1 MTQRAEFVAEWARA
15 IADTSYVSLSA
26 AQLEV
31 FAGGLTDTLVAL
43 LDEPCYDA
51 AAGRRIGEAMIAA
64 HCTGAETLGRTVVL
78 LGDRLPDLRPSTA
91 HRVSRI
97 IGDVAT
103 GYAAALRE
111 LTLAEQDEISRAV
124 FANQRAAEQ
133 QLAFSEARFRAM
145 FTEAATG
152 IGIADLDGNILE
164 ANPAMLDM
172 FGYDAE
178 AFTAR
183 NVSEL
188 VHPDDVPEVWQ
199 VYGELIAG
207 IREDFHIEK
216 RFFRSDGEVIWTNLT
231 VSLIRDDAGHP
242 THQIALLEDVT
253 ERRHLHARLQHQ
265 AFHDPLTGL
274 ANRALFALRLDAIFA
289 GATGPR
295 VGLCY
300 LDLDGFKTVNDTLGH
315 HHGDELLIRIA
326 ASLERCCPDR
336 TVARIGGDE
345 FVILLEDTASI
356 AEVVELA
363 EKVQATLST
372 PFRVGNH
379 ELLITSSIGVVEQP
393 VSATNAGDLMTAADT
408 TLYRAKNEG
417 KNRYAVFDHARTQTE
432 ITRFT
437 LAAAMPTGIRR
448 GEFFLEYQPLV
459 ALSDESWY
467 GVEALVRW
475 RHPGFGLLAPSHFI
489 TLAEETGA
497 IVPLGRW
504 VLEQACR
511 QATHWWHTFGDEA
524 PLVSV
529 NLAPS
534 QLRDPALADEVGDVL
549 RQTGLP
555 AGRLQLELTEHAVM
569 RDEPASLH
577 TLQALHAMQVKI
589 VIDDFG
595 TGCSNLS
602 HLHRLPLSGLKLDAS
617 FIRELDGHRDA
628 PEAKIVAALIG
639 LAHDLKLTVTAE
651 GRRVPHPARAPR
663 GAGLRRG
670 AGVAVRPGRPAGARH
685 PAPRPRLTR
694 PIRSRRA
701 AAACGIN
708 ACPT

>member
-15 IADTSYVSLSA
+15 IADTSYVSMSV

-43 LDEPCYDA
+43 VDEPSYDA
-51 AAGRRIGEAMIAA
+51 AAARGVGEAMIAA
-64 HCTGAETLGRTVVL
+64 HCTEAETLRRTLVL
-78 LGDRLPDLRPSTA
+78 LGDGLPDLRPSTA
-91 HRVSRI
+91 DRRVTRI
-97 IGDVAT
+97 VGDVAA

-124 FANQRAAEQ
+124 FATQRAAEQ

-164 ANPAMLDM
+164 ANPALLNM
-172 FGYDAE
+172 FGYSPE

-188 VHPDDVPEVWQ
+188 VHPDDVPEVWEM
-199 VYGELIAG
+199 YAELIAG
-207 IREDFHIEK
+207 IREDFHTEK
-216 RFFRSDGEVIWTNLT
+216 RFFGSDGEVIWTNLT

-253 ERRHLHARLQHQ
+253 ERRDLLARLQHQ

-274 ANRALFALRLDAIFA
+274 ANRALFAQRLDAIFA
-289 GATGPR
+289 GAAGQR

-345 FVILLEDTASI
+345 FVILLEDTTSI
-356 AEVVELA
+356 AEVIELA
-363 EKVQATLST
+363 EKVQASLST
-372 PFRVGNH
+372 PFQVGDH

-393 VSATNAGDLMTAADT
+393 VGTTNAGDLMTDADT

-417 KNRYAVFDHARTQTE
+417 KNHYAVYDRARTQTE

-437 LAAAMPTGIRR
+437 LAAAMPTGLRR
-448 GEFFLEYQPLV
+448 GEFLLEYQPLV
-459 ALSDESWY
+459 SLSDESWY

-475 RHPGFGLLAPSHFI
+475 RHPRFGLLAPGHFI

-511 QATHWWHTFGDEA
+511 QARHWWHTFGDEA

-534 QLRDPALADEVGDVL
+534 QLRDPGLADEVADVL
-549 RQTGLP
+549 GKTGLP
-555 AGRLQLELTEHAVM
+555 AGQLQLELTEHAVM

-595 TGCSNLS
+595 TGYSNLS
-602 HLHRLPLSGLKLDAS
+602 HLHRLPLCGLKLDAS
-617 FIRELDGHRDA
+617 FIRELDGQRDP

-651 GRRVPHPARAPR
+651 GVESRTQRERLEALGCDAAQ
-663 GAGLRRG
+663 GWLFA
-670 AGVAVRPGRPAGARH
+670 PAGPPEHVTRHLAR
-685 PAPRPRLTR
+685 
-694 PIRSRRA
+694 
-701 AAACGIN
+701 G
-708 ACPT
+708 